1 MIDISTVTDK
11 TVATQAVVDSGSHL
25 VSTLGQ
31 HISTALSGVFGT
43 TTEEQTEPPVLN

>member
-43 TTEEQTEPPVLN
+43 TTQEQTEPPVLN